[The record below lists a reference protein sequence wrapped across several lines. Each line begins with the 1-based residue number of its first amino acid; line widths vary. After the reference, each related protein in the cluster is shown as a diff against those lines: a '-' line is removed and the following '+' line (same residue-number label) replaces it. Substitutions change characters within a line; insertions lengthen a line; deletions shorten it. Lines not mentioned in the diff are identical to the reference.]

1 VAHRQNHLAGG
12 SLFLGQQE
20 IDTRK
25 TPSMRQAATSPSD
38 TRPPWNPATLANE
51 SRGLSHLRA
60 LEAESI
66 YILREAA
73 AEFERPVMLYS
84 IGKDSSVMLRLAQ
97 KAFFPGKI
105 PFPLL
110 HIDTS
115 YKFPEMIEFRD
126 RYTKELGLELIVH
139 RNRQAL
145 DAGANPFAL
154 GTQKCCGLLKT
165 KALLDALAAG
175 GFTAAFGGARRDEE
189 KSRAKER
196 VYSFRD
202 AHGQWDP
209 KNQRPE
215 LWNILNSRIDKGE
228 SIRVFPLSNWTELD
242 VWLYIHA
249 ERIPIVPLYY
259 ASEREVVER
268 SGALVLIYSQGQLL
282 PGERTKYVRCRMRSL
297 GCVPCTGAIRSE
309 ADTVPKIIEEML
321 SFRRSEREN
330 RAIDH
335 DEEGSMELKK
345 REGYF

>member
-1 VAHRQNHLAGG
+1 
-12 SLFLGQQE
+12 LFLDVFAG
-20 IDTRK
+20 RK
-25 TPSMRQAATSPSD
+25 KQHMTQATIEYDSGSAALRHGISAASTV
-38 TRPPWNPATLANE
+38 
-51 SRGLSHLRA
+51 SRKKLTHLQA

-66 YILREAA
+66 YILREAV
-73 AEFERPVMLYS
+73 AEFAQPVMLYS

-97 KAFFPGKI
+97 KAFYPGKI

-126 RYTKELGLELIVH
+126 RYPKEIGAELIVH
-139 RNRQAL
+139 QNREAL
-145 DAGANPFAL
+145 DNGANPFVL

-165 KALLDALAAG
+165 KSLLDALEAG
-175 GFTAAFGGARRDEE
+175 GFDAAFGGARRDEE

-196 VYSFRD
+196 IYSFRD
-202 AHGQWDP
+202 SQGQWDP

-215 LWNILNSRIDKGE
+215 LWNNFNSRIDKGE

-242 VWLYIHA
+242 VWLYIHV
-249 ERIPIVPLYY
+249 EQIPIVPLYY
-259 ASEREVVER
+259 AAEREVVER
-268 SGALVLIYSQGQLL
+268 NGSIVLVYPNDRLL
-282 PGERTKYVRCRMRSL
+282 PGENTRRVKCRMRSL

-309 ADTVPKIIEEML
+309 ADTVPQIIAEML

-335 DEEGSMELKK
+335 DEEGSMEMKK